1 MEVCMKCQQSG
12 INYLKESTIYISQG
26 CVKWVKRHFGYS
38 EHNFLEGFLLSNFSL
53 HVAFCG
59 CGPSLGTSL
68 ITVLARLR
76 PYPGADPIPS
86 QYSQYFPWPFPPL
99 PLSPLPSSWARSSQL
114 SHSLSQHGVTGR
126 EWTHTQSNVCPLSK
140 SQHWET
146 FNIHNL
152 SFREIQNILSIVT
165 IHPHLQSKRAH
176 RKPILR
182 AEIDSLN
189 NENQHCIYLNV

>member
-12 INYLKESTIYISQG
+12 INYLKESTIYPKDVLNEWSDTLANLSTIFSRG
-26 CVKWVKRHFGYS
+26 FYCVI
-38 EHNFLEGFLLSNFSL
+38 FLCMLRVLPQ
-53 HVAFCG
+53 